1 MDEEIKT
8 IQPSGITQ
16 TITITDGIIIEVTRL
31 DSKKKRKVIMR
42 KGISGGKE
50 KDLLT
55 KEEKD
60 GKDE

>member
-16 TITITDGIIIEVTRL
+16 TVTITDGIIIEVTRL
-31 DSKKKRKVIMR
+31 DSKKKPKVIMR
-42 KGISGGKE
+42 KGVSGGKE

-60 GKDE
+60 ERDK

>member
-16 TITITDGIIIEVTRL
+16 TVTITDGIIIEVTRL

>member
-16 TITITDGIIIEVTRL
+16 TITITDGIIIELKRL